1 MKRAYAFLT
10 MLLVAILA
18 LGVPAWAQS
27 PDDDSLRPT
36 PDDTDVSP
44 TEFSPPDDGDD
55 DGDDGDEAGGSGP
68 TRTGPSSGA
77 AGRAPV
83 RAAGGAQPVTVAQ
96 SGGSTALA
104 QTGIEVVP
112 AATLAAVLLLGGG
125 LALALARRRS
135 RA

>member
-10 MLLVAILA
+10 LLLVAVLA
-18 LGVPAWAQS
+18 LGMPAWAQS
-27 PDDDSLRPT
+27 PDDDSARPT
-36 PDDTDVSP
+36 PGDTDVSP
-44 TEFSPPDDGDD
+44 TEFSPPDDGDE
-55 DGDDGDEAGGSGP
+55 DGDDTDDRAGGPNRSGP
-68 TRTGPSSGA
+68 ANGA
-77 AGRAPV
+77 AGRTQV

-112 AATLAAVLLLGGG
+112 AAALAAVLLLGGG

-135 RA
+135 HA